1 MRFTPN
7 KKGLIGETLE
17 EFTADLEQAKFPKY
31 RAKQVFDWVFKKK
44 VSISVNKI
52 PI

>member
-17 EFTADLEQAKFPKY
+17 EFTADLEHAKFP
-31 RAKQVFDWVFKKK
+31 R
-44 VSISVNKI
+44 
-52 PI
+52 